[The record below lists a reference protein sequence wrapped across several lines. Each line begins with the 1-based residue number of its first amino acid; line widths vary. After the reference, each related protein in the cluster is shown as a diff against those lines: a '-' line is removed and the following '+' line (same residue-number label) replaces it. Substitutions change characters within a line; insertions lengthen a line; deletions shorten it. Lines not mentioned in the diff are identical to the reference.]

1 MTTIMMPTSI
11 DASIRDMC
19 SDAISQAVSVLAGK
33 YGFDPEEAKRHLAD
47 NEVKIVRKR
56 GPTPK
61 SEPKV
66 KLAAKAKSE
75 DKPKRAK
82 TGYLIYADYVRDDVR
97 GQMEATM
104 TAGEKLKPQDVVRA
118 IARQWKD
125 LDEDKQKAW
134 SLAAKEGEL
143 LPQFLVD
150 VRDSAL
156 KIVGETL
163 VENDEGDQEMLEAGK
178 AMIKAGTKMHES
190 MDKAEELSDLE
201 DDSDDDDDDDDD
213 DDE

>member
-19 SDAISQAVSVLAGK
+19 SDAISQAVSVLAEK
-33 YGFDPEEAKRHLAD
+33 YGFDAGEAARHLAD

-56 GPTPK
+56 GPSPK

-66 KLAAKAKSE
+66 KSSAKALSE
-75 DKPKRAK
+75 DKPKRSK

-97 GQMEATM
+97 SQMEATM

-134 SLAAKEGEL
+134 SLAAKEGEK
-143 LPQFLVD
+143 LPQFIVEA
-150 VRDSAL
+150 RDSAL
-156 KIVGETL
+156 KIVGDTL

-178 AMIKAGTKMHES
+178 AMIKAESKMRES
-190 MDKAEELSDLE
+190 MAKAEELSDLE
-201 DDSDDDDDDDDD
+201 DDSDSDDDD